1 MRELPYLHQSARS
14 GFSDRAGA
22 RAAQVRPTIELM
34 DTLTIA
40 GRTFRSRL
48 FVGTGKYR
56 SFQEMARCHEAS
68 GADVVTVAV
77 RRVNLPGSH
86 GDRSQES
93 LLDYIDTSKYFLLP
107 NT

>member
-1 MRELPYLHQSARS
+1 
-14 GFSDRAGA
+14 
-22 RAAQVRPTIELM
+22 M

-68 GADVVTVAV
+68 GADVITVAV
-77 RRVNLPGSH
+77 RRVNL
-86 GDRSQES
+86 DRSQES

-107 NT
+107 NTAAC